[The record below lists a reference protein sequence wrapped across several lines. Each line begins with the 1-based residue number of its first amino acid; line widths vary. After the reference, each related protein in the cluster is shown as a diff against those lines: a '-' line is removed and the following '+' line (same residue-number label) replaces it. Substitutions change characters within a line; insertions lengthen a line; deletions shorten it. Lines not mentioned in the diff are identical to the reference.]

1 MGQFSKELREGGRE
15 ERREGEGGRE
25 EGEGR
30 EGGEGMKQEG
40 REEEKEEEKKEV
52 FNTLVLP
59 ETLHAQQDSTHI
71 GLSSYDAER
80 TRECVPLPP

>member
-1 MGQFSKELREGGRE
+1 
-15 ERREGEGGRE
+15 
-25 EGEGR
+25 
-30 EGGEGMKQEG
+30 MKQEG
-40 REEEKEEEKKEV
+40 REEEKEEEKKEI